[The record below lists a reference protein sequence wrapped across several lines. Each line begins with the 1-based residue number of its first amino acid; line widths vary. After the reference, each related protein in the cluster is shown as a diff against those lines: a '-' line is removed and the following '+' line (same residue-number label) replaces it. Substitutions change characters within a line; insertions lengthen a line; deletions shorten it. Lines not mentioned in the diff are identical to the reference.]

1 MSTPRKG
8 PVLSTFLLAL
18 LGWQVSSEA
27 AVQCQRTLVANV
39 VALDQPL
46 MFNRLGA
53 QNANG
58 MMYALRQDVVDEHQV
73 PLGKGGAAVPG
84 KVTLRP
90 DKRPRP
96 IVLRVAAGDCLT
108 VNLTNLLAY
117 QANPN
122 KHGIDHDEAGVE
134 GEEEEGAE
142 VENEGGE
149 HFVADEQVR
158 DRHVG
163 FQVNG
168 MQAVN
173 TIADISADTGR
184 NGNFLVAPGST
195 RSYTLYAEREGAFAV
210 SSRGAPFGGEGN
222 AGNVAN
228 GLFGQ
233 VVVVPKAG
241 RTYRNTLTEEEMRL
255 ATTGRTAT
263 GQPVID
269 YEARYPQAQPWI
281 AEGKA
286 GKPIIAMVD
295 GNEILNSETDA
306 IVMGPNPDGSFPKAT
321 YPLESVGK

>member
-1 MSTPRKG
+1 
-8 PVLSTFLLAL
+8 
-18 LGWQVSSEA
+18 
-27 AVQCQRTLVANV
+27 
-39 VALDQPL
+39 

-58 MMYALRQDVVDEHQV
+58 MMFALRQDVVDEHQV
-73 PLGKGGAAVPG
+73 PLNKGGAAVPG

-122 KHGIDHDEAGVE
+122 KHGIHPEEPE
-134 GEEEEGAE
+134 GEEGQEAE
-142 VENEGGE
+142 VPEVEGDE
-149 HFVADEQVR
+149 HFVADQQVT
-158 DRHVG
+158 DRHTG

-173 TIADISADTGR
+173 SIADIAANTGR

-233 VVVVPKAG
+233 VVVVPKGG

-269 YEARYPQAQPWI
+269 YAARYPQTEPWI

-321 YPLESVGK
+321 YPWKAWASATRRCPTGWRRSVISPRNSPMKWPAPRPSPATGRTR

>member
-1 MSTPRKG
+1 MSTPIKG
-8 PVLSTFLLAL
+8 SVLTSLVLAV
-18 LGWQVSSEA
+18 LGWQATSEA

-58 MMYALRQDVVDEHQV
+58 MMFALRQDVVDENLV
-73 PLGKGGAAVPG
+73 PLSNGGAAVPG

-108 VNLTNLLAY
+108 VNLTNLLDY
-117 QANPN
+117 KANPN
-122 KHGIDHDEAGVE
+122 KHGFDVEAPE
-134 GEEEEGAE
+134 GEGEAE
-142 VENEGGE
+142 VENQVENEGGE
-149 HFVADEQVR
+149 GFVADEQVAER
-158 DRHVG
+158 LVG

-173 TIADISADTGR
+173 SIADISANTGR

-195 RSYTLYAEREGAFAV
+195 RSYTLYAEREGAFAAT
-210 SSRGAPFGGEGN
+210 SKAATFGGEGA

-233 VVVVPKAG
+233 VVVVPKLG

-263 GQPVID
+263 
-269 YEARYPQAQPWI
+269 
-281 AEGKA
+281 
-286 GKPIIAMVD
+286 
-295 GNEILNSETDA
+295 
-306 IVMGPNPDGSFPKAT
+306 
-321 YPLESVGK
+321 